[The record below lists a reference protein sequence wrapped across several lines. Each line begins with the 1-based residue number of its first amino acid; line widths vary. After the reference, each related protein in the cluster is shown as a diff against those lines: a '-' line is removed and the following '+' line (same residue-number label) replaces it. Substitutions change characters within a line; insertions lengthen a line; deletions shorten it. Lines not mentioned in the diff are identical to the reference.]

1 MQTVDVGYR
10 ASWISPLRPV
20 TISGISQL
28 HQTLVSFFKG
38 THTSKRHNDSHL
50 SLVGSAGWVG
60 LKYSGYATARNLVT
74 SSRYKFS
81 APGAQ
86 VLIRVLTKHCV
97 YLSPRQACKLGS
109 QEQVLCAIEQESAM
123 RLVEGIVHGA
133 V

>member
-1 MQTVDVGYR
+1 MGFPETQLTHVDR
-10 ASWISPLRPV
+10 
-20 TISGISQL
+20 
-28 HQTLVSFFKG
+28 
-38 THTSKRHNDSHL
+38 TSSNDSHL